1 MTQAESNS
9 FGEQWRRSR
18 DELRGISEELA
29 GIADDMRNMARTESE
44 LARAEVREQISYA
57 KQTAI
62 WGGVAAVMGVIMLI
76 FAFTALML
84 ALDEAMPLWAAALI
98 TFGVTV
104 LLTLIGAALAYRAIR
119 NLTVVP
125 RKTINSMKEDARW
138 ARSQLKS
145 SMNLNASETP

>member
-62 WGGVAAVMGVIMLI
+62 WGGVAAS
-76 FAFTALML
+76 
-84 ALDEAMPLWAAALI
+84 
-98 TFGVTV
+98 V
-104 LLTLIGAALAYRAIR
+104 LGILGLIGGAPERGQR
-119 NLTVVP
+119 V
-125 RKTINSMKEDARW
+125 R
-138 ARSQLKS
+138 
-145 SMNLNASETP
+145 

>member
-1 MTQAESNS
+1 
-9 FGEQWRRSR
+9 
-18 DELRGISEELA
+18 
-29 GIADDMRNMARTESE
+29 
-44 LARAEVREQISYA
+44 LARAEIREQISYA

-62 WGGVAAVMGVIMLI
+62 WGGVAAVMGLIMLI
-76 FAFTALML
+76 FAFTTLML
-84 ALDEAMPLWAAALI
+84 GLDEAMPLWAAALI

-104 LLTLIGAALAYRAIR
+104 LLTLIAAALAYRAIR

-138 ARSQLKS
+138 AGSQLKS